1 MLHRPPWTN
10 HRTPGAIPGS
20 ECGRSEERSGV
31 TAVGVRV
38 WDAREP
44 LERLSSATVT
54 WNHHRL
60 PGAMASEVVCGLVFR
75 LLLPVCLAAGESHLP
90 FS

>member
-1 MLHRPPWTN
+1 M
-10 HRTPGAIPGS
+10 
-20 ECGRSEERSGV
+20 
-31 TAVGVRV
+31 TAEGVRL

-54 WNHHRL
+54 WSHHGL

-75 LLLPVCLAAGESHLP
+75 LLLPVCLAAGESHTFFFLIALGGI
-90 FS
+90 

>member
-1 MLHRPPWTN
+1 M
-10 HRTPGAIPGS
+10 
-20 ECGRSEERSGV
+20 

-44 LERLSSATVT
+44 LERPSSATVT

-75 LLLPVCLAAGESHLP
+75 LLLPVCLAAGESHLHLP
-90 FS
+90 LSSHVYFTALSGI